1 MINVYAKKSLG
12 QHFLT
17 DQNIARKIVSGLHL
31 DNCSDVLE
39 IGPGTG
45 ILTRFLSERAGIR
58 LKAMEI
64 DHGLVPQLRTLFP
77 GIEIIEHDFL
87 TADIRSLFE
96 GKFAVIGNF
105 PYNISSRIFFKIL
118 EYRDDIPEV
127 VGMLQKEVAERI
139 CSGPGNRSYGILS
152 VLLQAFYSVEYL
164 FTVGEKVF
172 NPRPRVKSAV
182 IRLTRN
188 ETKHLDCDETL
199 FFSVVKTAFNQRRK
213 ILDNAMKP
221 LMNTVPEELSG
232 KRAEQ
237 LSTREFEILTRHLEK
252 LRGREE

>member
-1 MINVYAKKSLG
+1 MINVNAKKSLG

-17 DQNIARKIVSGLHL
+17 DQNIARKIVSGLL
-31 DNCSDVLE
+31 LENCSDVLE

-45 ILTRFLSERAGIR
+45 ILTRFLSEKPGIR

-64 DHGLVPQLRTLFP
+64 DHGLVPHLRTLFP
-77 GIEIIEHDFL
+77 GVEIIEHDFL
-87 TADIRSLFE
+87 TADIMSLF
-96 GKFAVIGNF
+96 GDKFAVIGNF

-118 EYRDDIPEV
+118 ECRDSIPEV

-152 VLLQAFYSVEYL
+152 VLLQTFYSVEYL

-172 NPRPRVKSAV
+172 YPRPRVKSAV

-188 ETKHLDCDETL
+188 ETEHLDCDEAL

-213 ILDNAMKP
+213 ILDNAMKS
-221 LMNTVPEELSG
+221 LMNTIPEELSG

-237 LSTREFEILTRHLEK
+237 LSPREFEVLTRHLQK
-252 LRGREE
+252 LHGGEE